1 MSWAARWNKR
11 VREAST
17 RFDERSRRMTAQNRD
32 TKTENEIVNR
42 HLMAMQVELEQ
53 AGLTCEAVIATV
65 FLTEVPDDWTIGRYL
80 PPGVDYNVAFACE
93 NGEGERYAAATIEIL
108 AENISAHEITRVETE
123 TSRRGS

>member
-1 MSWAARWNKR
+1 VSWADRWIKR
-11 VREAST
+11 VREASS
-17 RFDERSRRMTAQNRD
+17 RFDERSRRMPVKKRD

-65 FLTEVPDDWTIGRYL
+65 FLTKVPDDWTIGRYL
-80 PPGVDYNVAFACE
+80 PHGVDYNVAFACE

-108 AENISAHEITRVETE
+108 SENISAHEIARVETE
-123 TSRRGS
+123 TAGRVS